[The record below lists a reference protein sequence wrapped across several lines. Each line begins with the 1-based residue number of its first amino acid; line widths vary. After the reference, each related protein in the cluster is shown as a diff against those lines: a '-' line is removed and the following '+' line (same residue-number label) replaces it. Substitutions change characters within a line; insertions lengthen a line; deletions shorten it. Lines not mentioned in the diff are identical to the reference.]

1 MGKFDFEEMD
11 SAMQNAESKSQY
23 EQQTE
28 LLNRNIKLVQELHEK
43 LGIYIEETSFLIQ
56 GYKSLI
62 ADLNNAS
69 TIKCPSNLK
78 SLLDDY
84 ANEVCRY
91 VIKMMNAEATKIVK
105 RIETSGN
112 KKTISDSLF
121 YVLWIASILFVAF
134 FVTLCYMN
142 CALFH
147 LDVLW
152 QAMLVFGVMTVC
164 TLGIA
169 LYLTRK

>member
-1 MGKFDFEEMD
+1 MGKFDFDEMD
-11 SAMQNAESKSQY
+11 SAMQNAESKRQY

-28 LLNRNIKLVQELHEK
+28 LLNKNIELAQELKEN
-43 LGIYIEETSFLIQ
+43 LGLYIEQAQNLI
-56 GYKSLI
+56 KVVRAI
-62 ADLNNAS
+62 IFDIDKAS

-105 RIETSGN
+105 KIETSGN
-112 KKTISDSLF
+112 RKTISDSLF

-134 FVTLCYMN
+134 FVTLCFLNY
-142 CALFH
+142 ALFN
-147 LDVLW
+147 LDTLW
-152 QAMLVFGVMTVC
+152 QAILVFGVMTVC

-169 LYLTRK
+169 LNLTRK